1 MLKQDW
7 AGLNLKKLP
16 ISIMR
21 NIEKITP
28 SFLSKH
34 DFFCLSD
41 SAIHPLIEL
50 DKKKETPV
58 LRNHFFWTIV
68 AFQIQCAWRWWRR
81 TAKNGAYKKR
91 LELLSARA

>member
-1 MLKQDW
+1 MDW

-21 NIEKITP
+21 KIEKKLQA
-28 SFLSKH
+28 FLSNH
-34 DFFCLSD
+34 EYFCLSD
-41 SAIHPLIEL
+41 LAIHPLIKL
-50 DKKKETPV
+50 DKKKLTPV
-58 LRNHFFWTIV
+58 LRNYFFWTIV

>member
-1 MLKQDW
+1 MSERKF
-7 AGLNLKKLP
+7 
-16 ISIMR
+16 II
-21 NIEKITP
+21 

-34 DFFCLSD
+34 DVFCLSD
-41 SAIHPLIEL
+41 LAIEWKSIL
-50 DKKKETPV
+50 DKKKLTPV

-68 AFQIQCAWRWWRR
+68 AFQTQCAWRWWRR